1 MIVTVEV
8 PVVAVLLA
16 ANVSVLVPVVLVG
29 LKVAVTPLGRPE
41 AIRATLPAK
50 LFRFTTEMVL
60 VPLRPFVTVRLV
72 GEAERLKSGVA
83 EAAGVSVYIF
93 V

>member
-16 ANVSVLVPVVLVG
+16 ASVSVLVPVVLVG
-29 LKVAVTPLGRPE
+29 LKVAVTPLCRPV
-41 AIRATLPAK
+41 ATRATLPAK
-50 LFRFTTEMVL
+50 LFSFETEMVL
-60 VPLRPFVTVRLV
+60 VPLRPCVIARLV